1 VIAAGVS
8 LRATGS
14 AVCSEHATRSV
25 GVRTSVTLFNLNLGS
40 PVVGAAETVTGD
52 LGVVGRGSSC
62 REVRRRAVLGGR
74 APDRSAGL
82 PARGLSDPEA
92 TALVAAEHGLIEQ
105 LE

>member
-1 VIAAGVS
+1 M
-8 LRATGS
+8 
-14 AVCSEHATRSV
+14 
-25 GVRTSVTLFNLNLGS
+25 TLFNLNLGS